1 MTQDDAA
8 ANKARAERLRKQ
20 IRELTGSDDNDEATS
35 PENKTDASGT
45 AGSSPKGTAST
56 ESPRDFIQR
65 RMRQIE
71 ENEEDPSQ

>member
-45 AGSSPKGTAST
+45 AGSPKGTAST